1 MRSIVKIALLAS
13 MFASTLLAQEITLD
27 FLKSKPKGIARD
39 FYIWMFLQE
48 KSTTAEEA
56 QEAYRLVNSKS
67 ARIQAAMVAK
77 KAIPTQP
84 GNVCY
89 GLSLKELSLQNNK
102 CIATGLTIS
111 RILKHTHNQTDREL
125 LLFMQEKIAQTHPKL
140 HAIMKVLLSLDKTQE
155 VLKANASTLSSIYNA
170 LSYRQRLN
178 LLDHAINP
186 KTLAHLADQN
196 DSAFN
201 DILRRIVRDARFSH
215 FKKSLARARITHSD
229 SKTFFI
235 LGLNAAMHD
244 ERSLALE
251 YFKRSEQEADGSFLK
266 NRALF
271 WQYLVSHNKTYLHTL
286 SQSTSPDLFSIYA
299 NLNLGTTPKYKIV
312 SALEGIRHKQPN
324 FDIKDPFEWQILR
337 DKILAIQ
344 DKNAF
349 LKALEPLKT
358 TQTTPHLAYFLDRYY
373 NKQRHYF
380 LAPYEGIIS
389 WKSVPEKALA
399 YAVARQE
406 SLLLP
411 ALISRSYAL
420 GLMQIMPFN
429 VAPFARQIGTGPT
442 KLTDMFNPK
451 IALVFGNYYLN
462 YLKEE
467 FKHPLFV
474 AYSYNGGPKFFRHL
488 LKERHFFTRQR
499 KFEPWLSMELIP
511 YSETRLYGQK
521 VMANYI
527 IYQKLFAS
535 KQGEPHHFDINA
547 FFDATLKDTP

>member
-13 MFASTLLAQEITLD
+13 MFAGTLLAQEITLD

-56 QEAYRLVNSKS
+56 QEAYTLVNSKS
-67 ARIQAAMVAK
+67 ARIQAAMIQK
-77 KAIPTQP
+77 KALTTTR
-84 GNVCY
+84 GNVCHR
-89 GLSLKELSLQNNK
+89 LSLKELALENSK

-111 RILKHTHNQTDREL
+111 RIFNHAKNFSDREL
-125 LLFMQEKIAQTHPKL
+125 LSFLQQKIASTNPKL
-140 HAIMKVLLSLDKTQE
+140 YTFMDILLSQDMLKEFVKTG
-155 VLKANASTLSSIYNA
+155 VATLATIYNA
-170 LSYRQRLN
+170 LTYKQRLQ
-178 LLDHAINP
+178 LLDHAIDP
-186 KTLAHLADQN
+186 KTLVYLVNQN
-196 DSAFN
+196 DPVFN
-201 DILRRIVRDARFSH
+201 DILRRIVRDARFLH

-244 ERSLALE
+244 GLSLALE
-251 YFKRSEQEADGSFLK
+251 YFKRSAQEADSSFLK

-312 SALEGIRHKQPN
+312 STLEGITHKNPN
-324 FDIKDPFEWQILR
+324 FDIEDPFEWQILR

-373 NKQRHYF
+373 NRQRNYF
-380 LAPYEGIIS
+380 LAPYEGVIS

-411 ALISRSYAL
+411 ALVSRSYAL

-429 VAPFARQIGTGPT
+429 VAPFARQIGAGPT

-527 IYQKLFAS
+527 IYQKLFARE
-535 KQGEPHHFDINA
+535 QGEPHHFDINA
-547 FFDATLKDTP
+547 FFDATLKDAP